1 MTTAKSQDE
10 LATWLQVYMLAG
22 TIKAIPN
29 TVAIQL
35 QTLGYIDYN
44 GVNHNLQVTAKGKQF
59 LEEYRNGLNKS

>member
-29 TVAIQL
+29 AVALQL
-35 QTLGYIDYN
+35 RGLKYIDYN
-44 GVNHNLQVTAKGKQF
+44 TPNRNLRITDEGKQF
-59 LEEYRNGLNKS
+59 IEEYRNGLNKS